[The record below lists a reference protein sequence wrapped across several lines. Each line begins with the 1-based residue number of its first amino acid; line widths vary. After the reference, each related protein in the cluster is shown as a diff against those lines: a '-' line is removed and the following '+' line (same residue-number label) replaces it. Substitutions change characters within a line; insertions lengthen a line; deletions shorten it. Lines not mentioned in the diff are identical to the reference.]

1 MSQNQKPEQTFQ
13 KSQNSNKLPEEPK
26 IQEDN
31 QGISNLIK
39 KAAHPGVCIFT
50 IAFKIGAIV
59 SFILLDL
66 FTSSEALTYL
76 VVILLGSADFWMTKN
91 ISGRV
96 LVGLRWW
103 NEVKDDGT
111 EVWIFESKNESKNF
125 EFKYFLVE
133 KENSADKTIFWGSLY
148 INLISWLVLFVWEII
163 RFKFIWVYY

>member
-1 MSQNQKPEQTFQ
+1 MSQNKKTEQT
-13 KSQNSNKLPEEPK
+13 SINNQNSNKIPEEPK
-26 IQEDN
+26 KEQEND
-31 QGISNLIK
+31 GITTLIK

-66 FTSSEALTYL
+66 FTNSEALTYL

-103 NEVKDDGT
+103 NEVKEDGT

-125 EFKYFLVE
+125 
-133 KENSADKTIFWGSLY
+133 NTIF
-148 INLISWLVLFVWEII
+148 
-163 RFKFIWVYY
+163 